1 MKKFIFI
8 ILFYLFSSPINARHV
23 AGGELFYEWL
33 GTGSA
38 ANTYTYK
45 ITLRLFRDCNSTG
58 PSLQNEQVSVGIYEN
73 NNLAYTLALPLSGS
87 VNTIQL
93 NTAAFPCLVGS
104 VNVCYQVALYTAT
117 IDLPINALGY
127 TLARTGCCRI
137 NNITNTTGGSNI
149 GSTYIT
155 KIPGTNTLPTGH
167 NSSPQFYVKD
177 TALVCAG
184 KNFKLDFG
192 ATDVDND
199 LLTYSFCDAY
209 NANSGSNNSP
219 PAAILSLTPV
229 PYVTPFSGIDPLAGV
244 SINGLTGIISGVA
257 PGVGQYI
264 VSVCITEWRNG
275 TGFTEHRKDFILKVQ
290 SCDFIEA
297 DLPDKIIQCDS
308 LSVNFQNNSSSSAIQ
323 SYLWNFGEPLSPN
336 NISTQPTPSHNYSD
350 TGRYKAVLMVTG
362 PNGCEGID
370 STIVIVYPGF
380 TPNFITKGSCFQT
393 PFLFNDATIATY
405 GVVNKWSWNFGDLS
419 TNTDTSSLKNPSYSY
434 PAPGSATVEFFVS
447 SSKGC
452 EKTISKSVDITDK
465 PFIQMPFRDTLI
477 CSIDTLQLSATGSG
491 VFSWVPNYNILNATT
506 ATPFVF
512 PKKSTTYYIT
522 LNEQGCIST
531 DSIRVNTLDSVR
543 VQLGRDS
550 VICKTDTFR
559 LKPLSDALQYTW
571 SASSGEMVSPIKFPL
586 VKPLVNTSYYVNA
599 SLGKCFDRDTILI
612 KTVPY
617 PTSEAGDPSFVC
629 FGNKIQLQ
637 GNVVGSSFSWSPT
650 NSLIN
655 TNTLTPTAGPSKTT
669 HYFLTASDTLGC
681 PKPVKDSVLI
691 TVIPVVKVF
700 AGRDTAI
707 VKNQPLQ
714 LMAKANFDNGI
725 SYLWLPSTGLS
736 NTTIANPIAVL
747 NINADSIKYKVRATI
762 PEGCFGEDEIIV
774 RVFRTEPD
782 IFVPTAFTPN
792 KDGKNDI
799 LKPICV
805 GINQLDYFRIYNR
818 WGQLLFETND
828 PEKGWDGSI
837 SGAEQ
842 SSGTF
847 VFMAKGTDYTGKVI
861 IKNGTVVLIR

>member
-1 MKKFIFI
+1 
-8 ILFYLFSSPINARHV
+8 
-23 AGGELFYEWL
+23 
-33 GTGSA
+33 
-38 ANTYTYK
+38 
-45 ITLRLFRDCNSTG
+45 
-58 PSLQNEQVSVGIYEN
+58 
-73 NNLAYTLALPLSGS
+73 
-87 VNTIQL
+87 
-93 NTAAFPCLVGS
+93 
-104 VNVCYQVALYTAT
+104 
-117 IDLPINALGY
+117 
-127 TLARTGCCRI
+127 
-137 NNITNTTGGSNI
+137 
-149 GSTYIT
+149 
-155 KIPGTNTLPTGH
+155 
-167 NSSPQFYVKD
+167 
-177 TALVCAG
+177 
-184 KNFKLDFG
+184 
-192 ATDVDND
+192 
-199 LLTYSFCDAY
+199 
-209 NANSGSNNSP
+209 
-219 PAAILSLTPV
+219 
-229 PYVTPFSGIDPLAGV
+229 
-244 SINGLTGIISGVA
+244 
-257 PGVGQYI
+257 
-264 VSVCITEWRNG
+264 
-275 TGFTEHRKDFILKVQ
+275 
-290 SCDFIEA
+290 
-297 DLPDKIIQCDS
+297 
-308 LSVNFQNNSSSSAIQ
+308 
-323 SYLWNFGEPLSPN
+323 
-336 NISTQPTPSHNYSD
+336 
-350 TGRYKAVLMVTG
+350 
-362 PNGCEGID
+362 
-370 STIVIVYPGF
+370 
-380 TPNFITKGSCFQT
+380 
-393 PFLFNDATIATY
+393 
-405 GVVNKWSWNFGDLS
+405 
-419 TNTDTSSLKNPSYSY
+419 
-434 PAPGSATVEFFVS
+434 
-447 SSKGC
+447 
-452 EKTISKSVDITDK
+452 
-465 PFIQMPFRDTLI
+465 
-477 CSIDTLQLSATGSG
+477 
-491 VFSWVPNYNILNATT
+491 
-506 ATPFVF
+506 
-512 PKKSTTYYIT
+512 
-522 LNEQGCIST
+522 
-531 DSIRVNTLDSVR
+531 
-543 VQLGRDS
+543 
-550 VICKTDTFR
+550 
-559 LKPLSDALQYTW
+559 
-571 SASSGEMVSPIKFPL
+571 